1 MPNFNITNYER
12 ITAAIQQMLEG
23 DVPAWRQPWRTL
35 RESGAAAMP
44 RNAITGHTY
53 RGINTCILW
62 SRQDTDLR
70 YLTYRQAS
78 EYGGHVRKGEHGTQI
93 CFWQKRQYT
102 KHSENGEDET
112 RNGLLMR
119 LYTVFH
125 VSQCDDLHLPK
136 ASKVELRPV
145 PATMHDVYGALE
157 ARVDHGGDRACY
169 IPSLDRIA
177 MPRPEAFTST
187 DAYSATALHE
197 LTHWTGHVSRLH
209 REFGKRF
216 GDQAYAA
223 EELVAEI
230 GSAFLCAQLGINSAL
245 EHHVSYVHHWKQL
258 LTSDPR
264 AVITAASKA
273 QAAADY
279 MLAKIAPAAT
289 SAETADFEAAE
300 AA

>member
-1 MPNFNITNYER
+1 MSANNYER
-12 ITAAIQQMLEG
+12 ITSAIQTMLEG

-35 RESGAAAMP
+35 RDSGAATMP
-44 RNAITGHTY
+44 RNAITGHSY
-53 RGINTCILW
+53 RGINTCLLW
-62 SRQDTDLR
+62 SRQDSDMR

-78 EYGGHVRKGEHGTQI
+78 QRGGHVRKGEHGTQI

-102 KHSENGEDET
+102 KRTETGEDET
-112 RNGLLMR
+112 RSGLL
-119 LYTVFH
+119 LKIYTVFH
-125 VSQCDDLHLPK
+125 VGQCEGLQLPDVR
-136 ASKVELRPV
+136 KVEPKPV
-145 PATMHDVYGALE
+145 PLAMGEIYSALQ

-169 IPSLDRIA
+169 MPSLDRIA
-177 MPRPEAFTST
+177 MPRPEAFTSS

-197 LTHWTGHVSRLH
+197 LTHWTGHESRLH

-230 GSAFLCAQLGINSAL
+230 GSVFLCAQLGINSAL
-245 EHHVSYVHHWKQL
+245 EHHVSYVHNWKKL
-258 LTSDPR
+258 LASDSR

-279 MLAKIAPAAT
+279 VLSKVAPSEQ
-289 SAETADFEAAE
+289 SAEEADIAQAA
-300 AA
+300 

>member
-1 MPNFNITNYER
+1 MTGNNYER
-12 ITAAIQQMLEG
+12 ITAAIQSMLEG

-35 RESGAAAMP
+35 RDSGMATMP

-53 RGINTCILW
+53 RGVNTCILW
-62 SRQDTDLR
+62 SRQDTDMQ

-78 EYGGHVRKGEHGTQI
+78 QHGGQVRKGEHGTQI

-102 KHSENGEDET
+102 KHTENGEDET
-112 RNGLLMR
+112 RSGLLLK

-125 VSQCDDLHLPK
+125 ISQCDGLELPK
-136 ASKVELRPV
+136 ASKVEPQAV
-145 PATMHDVYGALE
+145 PGAMDEAYAKLQ
-157 ARVDHGGDRACY
+157 ARVEHGGDRACY
-169 IPSLDRIA
+169 IPSRDYVC
-177 MPRPEAFTST
+177 MPKPEAFTSL

-197 LTHWTGHVSRLH
+197 LTHWTGHESRCK

-230 GSAFLCAQLGINSAL
+230 GSVFMSAHLGINSAL
-245 EHHVSYVHHWKQL
+245 EHHVSYVHHWKKL
-258 LTSDPR
+258 LASDPR

-273 QAAADY
+273 QAAADFL
-279 MLAKIAPAAT
+279 LAKIAPV
-289 SAETADFEAAE
+289 SAEEIGMEETEAA
-300 AA
+300 